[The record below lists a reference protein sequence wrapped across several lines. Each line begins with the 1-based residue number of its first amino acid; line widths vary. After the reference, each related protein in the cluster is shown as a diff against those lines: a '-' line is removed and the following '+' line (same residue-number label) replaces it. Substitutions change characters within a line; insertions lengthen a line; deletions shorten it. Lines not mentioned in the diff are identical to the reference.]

1 MRDKCA
7 ADYGAGLHRDRTH
20 VPVIGIVAV
29 RVMQAD
35 VDAKVDLV
43 ILRVPP
49 TGVNDLICIRRG
61 VDRSIGD
68 PIIDSVMTIVIHP
81 GA

>member
-1 MRDKCA
+1 
-7 ADYGAGLHRDRTH
+7 
-20 VPVIGIVAV
+20 
-29 RVMQAD
+29 MQAD